1 MNVGALESHK
11 WDEQND
17 IKKLV
22 GGWIFRDKFEILYF
36 NLASAK
42 DHFTCKQM

>member
-1 MNVGALESHK
+1 MNVDALESHE

-22 GGWIFRDKFEILYF
+22 GGWIFTDKFEMMYF
-36 NLASAK
+36 NLEPIY
-42 DHFTCKQM
+42 